1 MTKCLGCG
9 ATLQNKNINDVGYV
23 TNLDNDLC
31 TRCFRIKNYN
41 EYKIVDADNSNYLKI
56 LEGVNKTNDLVLL
69 VIDIFDVPTKLSEI
83 RNIIKNDI
91 ILVINKR
98 DILPSSIYDVNI
110 INYFKKFN
118 LHELDIVL
126 VSSKKNTNLD
136 ELYSLIKKYQ
146 NSLNVYVVGYTNA
159 GKSSL
164 INKLIYNY
172 ADNQKS
178 SITVSNM
185 PSTTIDTIEVKL
197 DDNLVLMDTPGLLN
211 ENSIINKIDGKELK
225 HIIPTSTIKPRVY
238 QIKCPQHIFLED
250 YLRIDL
256 NSNND
261 IVFYVANNL
270 NIERLFKETDKL
282 SDKKKITL
290 QVGENNDIVL
300 IGLGFIKVKKG
311 ALITLYVSNNIEISL
326 RDSMI

>member
-9 ATLQNKNINDVGYV
+9 AILQNKNIDDIGYV
-23 TNLDNDLC
+23 TNLDNNLC

-41 EYKIVDADNSNYLKI
+41 EYKIVDADNTNYLKI

-69 VIDIFDVPTKLSEI
+69 VIDIFDIPTKLNEI

-118 LHELDIVL
+118 LGELDIIL

-146 NSLNVYVVGYTNA
+146 TSLNVYVVGYTNA

-172 ADNQKS
+172 SDNKES

-185 PSTTIDTIEVKL
+185 PSTTIDTIKVKL
-197 DDNLVLMDTPGLLN
+197 NDDLVLLDTPGLLN
-211 ENSIINKIDGKELK
+211 EDSIINKIDGKELK
-225 HIIPTSTIKPRVY
+225 HIIPTTTIKPRVY
-238 QIKCPQHIFLED
+238 QVKCPQHIFLED

-256 NSNND
+256 DSNND
-261 IVFYVANNL
+261 LVFYVANNL
-270 NIERLFKETDKL
+270 NIERVFKETNKL
-282 SDKKKITL
+282 SNKREITL
-290 QVGENNDIVL
+290 QVEANNDIVL
-300 IGLGFIKVKKG
+300 IGLGFIKVVKS
-311 ALITLYVSNNIEISL
+311 ALVTLYVSDSIEIVV

>member
-9 ATLQNKNINDVGYV
+9 ANLQNKNIDEIGYV
-23 TNLDNDLC
+23 NNLDSNLC

-41 EYKIVDADNSNYLKI
+41 EYKVVEADNSNYLKI

-69 VIDIFDVPTKLSEI
+69 VIDIFDIPSKLSEI
-83 RNIIKNDI
+83 REVINNDI

-98 DILPSSIYDVNI
+98 DLLPSTIYDVNI

-136 ELYSLIKKYQ
+136 NLYDSIKKYQ
-146 NSLNVYVVGYTNA
+146 HSLNVYVVGYTNA

-164 INKLIYNY
+164 INKLIYHY
-172 ADNQKS
+172 SDNKKS
-178 SITVSNM
+178 DITVSNM
-185 PSTTIDTIEVKL
+185 PSTTIDTIKVTL
-197 DDNLVLMDTPGLLN
+197 DENLVLYDTPGLLN
-211 ENSIINKIDGKELK
+211 EDSIINKIDGKELK
-225 HIIPTSTIKPRVY
+225 HIIPSSTIKPRVY
-238 QIKCPQHIFLED
+238 QIKCPQHIFLEN
-250 YLRIDL
+250 YVRLDL
-256 NSNND
+256 FDQND

-270 NIERLFKETDKL
+270 NIERSFKETDKL
-282 SDKKKITL
+282 IDKKKITL
-290 QVGENNDIVL
+290 QVEANNDIVL
-300 IGLGFIKVKKG
+300 VGLGFIKIKKS
-311 ALITLYVSNNIEISL
+311 ATITMYVDNNIEITL

>member
-56 LEGVNKTNDLVLL
+56 LESVNKTNDLVLL

-98 DILPSSIYDVNI
+98 DILPSSIYDANI

-172 ADNQKS
+172 ADNRKS

-270 NIERLFKETDKL
+270 SIERTYKETDKL
-282 SDKKKITL
+282 SNKRKITL
-290 QVGENNDIVL
+290 QVKENNDIVL
-300 IGLGFIKVKKG
+300 VGLGFIKVKKS
-311 ALITLYVSNNIEISL
+311 ALVTLYVSNNIEISL

>member
-9 ATLQNKNINDVGYV
+9 AILQNKKINDVGYV
-23 TNLDNDLC
+23 TNLDNSLC

-69 VIDIFDVPTKLSEI
+69 VIDIFDIPTRLSEI

-98 DILPSSIYDVNI
+98 DILPSSIYDANI

-172 ADNQKS
+172 ADNRKS

-270 NIERLFKETDKL
+270 NIERTYKETDKL
-282 SDKKKITL
+282 SNKRKITL
-290 QVGENNDIVL
+290 
-300 IGLGFIKVKKG
+300 
-311 ALITLYVSNNIEISL
+311 
-326 RDSMI
+326 

>member
-41 EYKIVDADNSNYLKI
+41 EYKIVDADNSNYIKI

-98 DILPSSIYDVNI
+98 DILPSSIYDANI

-172 ADNQKS
+172 ADNRKS

-270 NIERLFKETDKL
+270 NIERTYKETDKL
-282 SDKKKITL
+282 SNKRKITL
-290 QVGENNDIVL
+290 QVKENNDIVL
-300 IGLGFIKVKKG
+300 VGLGFIKVKKS
-311 ALITLYVSNNIEISL
+311 ALVTLYVSNNIEISL